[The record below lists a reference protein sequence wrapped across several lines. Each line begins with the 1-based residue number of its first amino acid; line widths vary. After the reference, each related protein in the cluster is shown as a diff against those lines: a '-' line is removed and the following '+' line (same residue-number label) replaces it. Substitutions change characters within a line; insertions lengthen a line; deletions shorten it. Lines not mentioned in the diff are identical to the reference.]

1 MYITFSFK
9 WTQMKLYPKKGYK
22 GWINFHFKLDNY
34 WFSVKFAGNPLI
46 VSEQLYKDA
55 WWEDFHKAYETAKT
69 EPDKLTQEEKD
80 KLQFAIATTE
90 VFLQA
95 LSNTTKSPI
104 VVYTNYGEEQAG

>member
-1 MYITFSFK
+1 
-9 WTQMKLYPKKGYK
+9 MKLYPKKGYK

-46 VSEQLYKDA
+46 VIEQLYKDA

-80 KLQFAIATTE
+80 KLQFAITTTE

>member
-46 VSEQLYKDA
+46 VIEQLYKDA